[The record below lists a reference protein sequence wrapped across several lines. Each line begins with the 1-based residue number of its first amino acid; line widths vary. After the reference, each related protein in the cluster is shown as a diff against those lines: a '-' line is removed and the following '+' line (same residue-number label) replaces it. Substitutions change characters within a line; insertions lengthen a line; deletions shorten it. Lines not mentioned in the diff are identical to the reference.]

1 MCGFLDVGQGTIAW
15 MTETNTQP
23 ADVMRFWLGAYPF
36 DAAAMQRVMA
46 QWFQKNE
53 AFDAALRARFAPTIA
68 AARSGELDRWA
79 ETAHGR
85 LALLIVLDQFTRNAF
100 RGQPQAFAGDARALA
115 LAQEGI
121 ALGHDQALPPMARIF
136 CYLPL
141 EHAEDLACQ
150 AHSVALF
157 TALAAAPGAQPAAFF
172 EGTLDYA
179 RRHQEVIER
188 FGRFPHRNAV
198 LGRASSAQE
207 QAYLA
212 QPGSGF

>member
-1 MCGFLDVGQGTIAW
+1 MNALATPTDVL
-15 MTETNTQP
+15 
-23 ADVMRFWLGAYPF
+23 RFWLGAHPL
-36 DAAAMQRVMA
+36 DAAAMQRVQG
-46 QWFQKNE
+46 QWFRKDD
-53 AFDAALRARFAPTIA
+53 AFDEALRAQFAPTLAAALR
-68 AARSGELDRWA
+68 GELDAWA
-79 ETAHGR
+79 AQPEGW
-85 LALLIVLDQFTRNAF
+85 LALLIVLDQFTRNAC

-115 LAQEGI
+115 LAQAGI

-141 EHAEDLACQ
+141 EHAEDPACQ

-188 FGRFPHRNAV
+188 FGRFPHRNAI